1 MKYNTFYNNYSKSIS
16 DLLSSIDTILI
27 DQSVELIK
35 KKIKTNNIPWKLSSI
50 NLFAFFT
57 IPTGPANSFVI
68 VLLLMDLIKYANVSL

>member
-35 KKIKTNNIPWKLSSI
+35 KKNKNK
-50 NLFAFFT
+50 
-57 IPTGPANSFVI
+57 
-68 VLLLMDLIKYANVSL
+68 